1 MGIRSNLGNSGVF
14 GGLWG
19 AGQGWAH
26 FLKALFQLHQ
36 DGALAP
42 RNQPFPV
49 AAVAGSKAN
58 LARLVTDDGAFA
70 RWIGGFYFF
79 FKQKTAYDI
88 LVVIMHG
95 GGLIWPPAIDPNRD
109 APV

>member
-19 AGQGWAH
+19 AGQGWAV

-49 AAVAGSKAN
+49 AAVAGGKAH
-58 LARLVTDDGAFA
+58 LARLVTDNGAFA
-70 RWIGGFYFF
+70 VLIGGFERPVV
-79 FKQKTAYDI
+79 TEHTHDI

-95 GGLIWPPAIDPNRD
+95 CGLVWSPAI
-109 APV
+109 